1 MTAAHSNQGSA
12 PHTPKPRLLDRRLDR
27 NAQAVAVLALAG
39 AASALCLWLFFVQP
53 VSLLEFQRQPL
64 LDLYKLTPLDPAARP
79 RVIIGYVILGAL
91 YGLGWW
97 AAQRARGRAA
107 WAIVLGSA
115 LASSAVLLFLY
126 PFGAADIFDNIMH
139 GRILGVHGANPFQDV
154 ARQFPSDPFYL
165 YVAWKRSPSA
175 YGPAW
180 ELLAGGVAWLTH
192 ETLRV
197 SEALRVSTVIANV
210 LAFKLV
216 GVAFL
221 AGSVGVVA
229 AILRRQ
235 APERAL
241 AGVVLLAWNPVVLVE
256 TVGQGHNDIAMVF
269 WVLAAAWA
277 LTGRRYTLAVLA
289 LVMGALVKFLPVL
302 MIPAALAIALR
313 ELSTLSARANGSES
327 HSRITHHVSRFTP
340 HLRFL
345 LVTGLAA
352 AAVIAIAYAPF
363 WRGLE
368 TLSIERRQG
377 LLTSSLPA
385 AAWAILQSSWGQ
397 QPASERISLIAAGMT
412 ALFAL
417 WQAVRAWQDG
427 EWLSFP
433 RAAFNILMFY
443 LLLTCLW
450 FQNWYAIWPLALAAL
465 LPAGFQMR
473 LAVFFSFAALA
484 KPLILEP
491 LWLWQRPIP
500 PKTWRELRLGPAV
513 MLLPWLYVLYTWLQA
528 RLPRRRSTPPAATP

>member
-1 MTAAHSNQGSA
+1 MQHPWLRTLR
-12 PHTPKPRLLDRRLDR
+12 TDRS
-27 NAQAVAVLALAG
+27 AQATAVLALVA
-39 AASALCLWLFFVQP
+39 AASTLCLWVFFVRP
-53 VSLLEFQRQPL
+53 LSLLEFYRQPL
-64 LDLYKLTPLDPAARP
+64 LDLYKLSSLDALARP
-79 RVIIGYVILGAL
+79 RVIAGYVVVGAL

-107 WAIVLGSA
+107 WAIVLGGA
-115 LASSAVLLFLY
+115 LASSTVLLFLH

-139 GRILGVHGANPFQDV
+139 GRILGVYGANPFQDV
-154 ARQFPSDPFYL
+154 ARQFQGDPFYL

-180 ELLAGGVAWLTH
+180 ELLAGGVAWLAH
-192 ETLRV
+192 QIRRV
-197 SEALRVSTVIANV
+197 SETLGVSVVVANV

-216 GVAFL
+216 GGVFL
-221 AGSVGVVA
+221 AASAGVVA

-241 AGVVLLAWNPVVLVE
+241 AGVVLLLWNPVVLVE
-256 TVGQGHNDIAMVF
+256 TIGQGHNDIAMVF

-277 LTGRRYTLAVLA
+277 LTGRRYTLAILA
-289 LVMGALVKFLPVL
+289 LVLGALIKFLPVL
-302 MIPAALAIALR
+302 MIPAALAIAWRDLGAGSQR
-313 ELSTLSARANGSES
+313 GRGSEGQLADDRGARDL
-327 HSRITHHVSRFTP
+327 SRGTGYGVTFPP

-352 AAVIAIAYAPF
+352 IALIAIAYAPF

-385 AAWAILQSSWGQ
+385 AAWAMLQSSWGQ
-397 QPASERISLIAAGMT
+397 QPASERISLLAAGMT
-412 ALFAL
+412 GLFAL
-417 WQAVRAWQDG
+417 WQAVRAWRDG
-427 EWLSFP
+427 DWLSFP

-450 FQNWYAIWPLALAAL
+450 FQNWYAIWPLGLAAL
-465 LPAGFQMR
+465 MPLGFELR
-473 LAVFFSFAALA
+473 LAVFLSFAALA
-484 KPLILEP
+484 KPLLFEP
-491 LWLWQRPIP
+491 LWLWQRPLP
-500 PKTWRELRLGPAV
+500 PKAWRELRLGPAV
-513 MLLPWLYVLYTWLQA
+513 MLLPWLYVLYAWLQP
-528 RLPRRRSTPPAATP
+528 RLSRRAKAPRFPISH